1 MKYCQQCRIIVY
13 IVLNETCI
21 FQTMFQNLA
30 NYLLGSVIN
39 QEQGATAEGVEDSST
54 RLRSVESED
63 DWVLVDRDSEG
74 NTDNSSVESLDIN
87 EDENEDRIVPLPN
100 ITR

>member
-1 MKYCQQCRIIVY
+1 
-13 IVLNETCI
+13 
-21 FQTMFQNLA
+21 MFQNLA